1 MSIKLQSFFPMII
14 ICCMLFLTACESL
27 PIQVTRLVEVER
39 EVTVDHTVVS
49 EPEISFVEVT
59 RIVEREVE
67 RIVEVTPTPTPIPS
81 GGFLATALSADVA
94 QFNPILASDEQS
106 RFASSFLY
114 GGMVRPDPMTGEII
128 CHFCSSWTLN
138 SNTYNFILRD
148 DVTWS
153 DGEAVTADDFIY
165 TYAALLWGTSNES
178 LETANLEAVERIESI
193 TKLDDY
199 AVAVAMKDNDCAG
212 LHDLDLGWLPHHLY
226 GPSWQIDKHQAVT
239 LAGPFGAADD
249 PNFAGI
255 ENNEMNH
262 SPAISN
268 GPFLFQD
275 WFPGDHVT
283 LVRNATYFKGAPHLD
298 GLVLRVVP
306 EEADR
311 LRMLR
316 AGEIKLLEN
325 LSPRDLTQVE
335 LTGELSV
342 HKVLG
347 DSYMYL
353 GLQWGDPV
361 DAQARWLED
370 ENTGQMVLNELH
382 GEHPILGDKRV
393 RQAIAFG
400 VDRSAI
406 INRVVIGQGVPMEAN
421 VLPSL
426 QWAHDGG
433 LEVRNYDP
441 EKAAALLDEAGWIL
455 NPDSGIREKDG
466 RRLRLDLI
474 TNLSSDK
481 RVLTGELVQEQLNV
495 LGFEITFEALEWGA
509 FVGLLLEQQ
518 FDMVVISW
526 SNLANNPDDVLFFGS
541 ENDVPGRGFNFVSYY
556 NPTMDELW
564 RNAATLPGCNTA
576 DRSVLYRRI
585 QPTLQD
591 ELPYFWIYT
600 PLKLIGTNK
609 QLVGPEPGPWD
620 TWYNV
625 ETWYLAK
632 G

>member
-1 MSIKLQSFFPMII
+1 MSIKRRSWYSVII
-14 ICCMLFLTACESL
+14 ICSMLFLAACNSE

-39 EVTVDHTVVS
+39 EVAAPTS
-49 EPEISFVEVT
+49 EPEINFVEVT

-67 RIVEVTPTPTPIPS
+67 RIIEVTPTPTPIPS
-81 GGFLATALSADVA
+81 GGFLVTALSADLA
-94 QFNPILASDEQS
+94 QFNPILVSDEQS
-106 RFASSFLY
+106 RLASSFLY
-114 GGMVRPDPMTGEII
+114 GGMLRPDPMTGEMI

-138 SNTYNFILRD
+138 GNTYNFHLRD
-148 DVTWS
+148 DIAWS

-165 TYAALLWGTSNES
+165 TYATLLWGISNES
-178 LETANLEAVERIESI
+178 LETDRLGAAEGIESI
-193 TKLDDY
+193 TKLDEY
-199 AVAVAMKDNDCAG
+199 AVAVTMKDTNCAR
-212 LHDLDLGWLPHHLY
+212 LQDLDLGWLPRHLY
-226 GPSWQIDKHQAVT
+226 GPNWQIDQGQAVS

-255 ENNEMNH
+255 ESNEMNYA
-262 SPAISN
+262 PAVSS

-275 WFPGDHVT
+275 WVPGDQVT
-283 LVRNATYFKGAPHLD
+283 LVRNSGYFKGTPHLD
-298 GLVLRVVP
+298 GLVFWVMP
-306 EEADR
+306 DEGQR
-311 LRMLR
+311 LQMLR
-316 AGEIKLLEN
+316 WGEIKLLED
-325 LSPRDLTQVE
+325 LSPQDLTQVE
-335 LTGELSV
+335 LTDELNV

-353 GLQWGDPV
+353 GLQLGDPAA
-361 DAQARWLED
+361 AQARWLED
-370 ENTGQMVLNELH
+370 ENTGAPILNELH

-400 VDRSAI
+400 IDRSTI
-406 INRVVIGQGVPMEAN
+406 VNRVEIGQGVPMAAN
-421 VLPSL
+421 VLPAL
-426 QWAHDGG
+426 QWAFDGD
-433 LEVRNYDP
+433 LEPRDYDP
-441 EKAAALLDEAGWIL
+441 EKAAALLDEAGWL
-455 NPDSGIREKDG
+455 MNEDSGVREKDG
-466 RRLRLDLI
+466 RRLQLDLI

-481 RVLTGELVQEQLNV
+481 RVQIGELVQEELEK

-526 SNLANNPDDVLFFGS
+526 SNLANKPDDALFFSS

-564 RNAATLPGCNTA
+564 RNAGTLPGCNTA

-585 QPTLQD
+585 QATLHD
-591 ELPYFWIYT
+591 ELPYLWLYS
-600 PLKLIGTNK
+600 PLKLIGTNS

-625 ETWYLAK
+625 ETWYLANR
-632 G
+632 